1 MTGGDESSW
10 AANGRHASLGRR
22 GPLRAAHTRPRDAM
36 APASTRVCGPA
47 ARLAA
52 GPPSCSRAT
61 DPASRR
67 GVSSPPSVPRPHHVR
82 GGRREAG
89 TRALGSL
96 GGTAPDEGRARRR
109 ARARADPPSPFPRI
123 APERAAERAPS
134 AHVAA
139 AFAVDRRGAPVDDG
153 ERAARLDCDLRRARA
168 SPLDPDGDVLLEEG
182 ASLAD
187 YCTLGVGGPAR
198 FLAEVRTPEALA
210 AVLRRAARARLPCVV
225 IGKGSNVLFHDRGFE
240 GVVVVNC
247 VDFIERAADD
257 DDRDHDGTLDGTLD
271 GTPES
276 STPSAYSSSPT
287 HARFRVG
294 AGYPFN
300 QLGATLSREGF
311 AGLEFAAGVPGTVGG
326 AVFMNAGADGQDTAS
341 ALSSVECVSPDG
353 SRRVVVDAAEL
364 RFGYRR
370 SPFMRDDVEDD
381 EEDGKERDSNSRGV
395 GRSSRDLDLRG
406 WIVVAATFRVRA
418 DAAAADRAREFL
430 RRRRETQPLAER
442 SVGCVFRNPGPG
454 VRSAGAL
461 IDAAGL
467 KGTRCGGAEVSPAHA
482 NFLVYRRRE
491 RDDASDDDDDKYDD
505 GSALADD
512 GATGGASEFD
522 ALIRRVKRAV
532 FDATGVELREEV
544 RRVPPTLE
552 PAPIA
557 NEADDPR
564 EEQRP
569 NPR

>member
-1 MTGGDESSW
+1 M
-10 AANGRHASLGRR
+10 
-22 GPLRAAHTRPRDAM
+22 
-36 APASTRVCGPA
+36 
-47 ARLAA
+47 
-52 GPPSCSRAT
+52 
-61 DPASRR
+61 
-67 GVSSPPSVPRPHHVR
+67 
-82 GGRREAG
+82 
-89 TRALGSL
+89 
-96 GGTAPDEGRARRR
+96 
-109 ARARADPPSPFPRI
+109 
-123 APERAAERAPS
+123 
-134 AHVAA
+134 
-139 AFAVDRRGAPVDDG
+139 DRRGAPVDDG
-153 ERAARLDCDLRRARA
+153 ERAARLDCHLRRARA

-210 AVLRRAARARLPCVV
+210 ALLRRAARARLPCVV
-225 IGKGSNVLFHDRGFE
+225 IGKGSNILFHDRGFE

-257 DDRDHDGTLDGTLD
+257 DDDDGTLD

-276 STPSAYSSSPT
+276 STPSTSSSSPT

-300 QLGATLSREGF
+300 QLGASLSREGF

-364 RFGYRR
+364 TFGYRR
-370 SPFMRDDVEDD
+370 SPFMRDSDD
-381 EEDGKERDSNSRGV
+381 RDGKARDSNSNGKERDSNWNGKARDSNSRGV

-442 SVGCVFRNPGPG
+442 SVGCVFRNPGAG

-491 RDDASDDDDDKYDD
+491 RDEDED
-505 GSALADD
+505 GSDSDD

-544 RRVPPTLE
+544 RRVPPTLR

-557 NEADDPR
+557 NDADPR
-564 EEQRP
+564 EEQRR

>member
-1 MTGGDESSW
+1 MESRLVKRLCWQKTRLS
-10 AANGRHASLGRR
+10 AAGR
-22 GPLRAAHTRPRDAM
+22 AHTRPRDAM
-36 APASTRVCGPA
+36 ASAS
-47 ARLAA
+47 RLAA
-52 GPPSCSRAT
+52 GPPSCSRAI
-61 DPASRR
+61 DPVSRR
-67 GVSSPPSVPRPHHVR
+67 AVSSPSAIRR
-82 GGRREAG
+82 GPG

-96 GGTAPDEGRARRR
+96 GGVPPDDGRARRR
-109 ARARADPPSPFPRI
+109 ARARADPPHPFARI
-123 APERAAERAPS
+123 ASERAAERASS

-139 AFAVDRRGAPVDDG
+139 AFALDRRGAPVDDG
-153 ERAARLDCDLRRARA
+153 EPAARLDDPRRARA
-168 SPLDPDGDVLLEEG
+168 SPLDADGDVLLEEG

-187 YCTLGVGGPAR
+187 HCTLGVGGPAR
-198 FLAEVRTPEALA
+198 FLVEVRTPEALA
-210 AVLRRAARARLPCVV
+210 AVLRRAARERLPCVV
-225 IGKGSNVLFHDRGFE
+225 IGKGSNILFHDGGFE

-247 VDFIERAADD
+247 VDFIERARDVDDDHVD
-257 DDRDHDGTLDGTLD
+257 DDRVDDDHVDDD
-271 GTPES
+271 RV
-276 STPSAYSSSPT
+276 SSSASASSPPT

-311 AGLEFAAGVPGTVGG
+311 AGLEFAVGVPGTVGG

-341 ALSSVECVSPDG
+341 ALSSVECISPDG
-353 SRRVVVDAAEL
+353 SERVVVDAADV
-364 RFGYRR
+364 RFGYRK
-370 SPFMRDDVEDD
+370 SPFMRDDDDDEDD
-381 EEDGKERDSNSRGV
+381 EDEKNEARDSNSGSDDYENEKNYSSGSDSNSRGI
-395 GRSSRDLDLRG
+395 GASSRDLRG

-442 SVGCVFRNPGPG
+442 SVGCVFRNPGAG

-491 RDDASDDDDDKYDD
+491 RDDEDDEDDVGPAS
-505 GSALADD
+505 
-512 GATGGASEFD
+512 GGASEFE

-544 RRVPPTLE
+544 RRVPLTFE

-557 NEADDPR
+557 NEADSDSREARRRKPR
-564 EEQRP
+564 
-569 NPR
+569 

>member
-1 MTGGDESSW
+1 M
-10 AANGRHASLGRR
+10 AS
-22 GPLRAAHTRPRDAM
+22 
-36 APASTRVCGPA
+36 AS
-47 ARLAA
+47 RLAA
-52 GPPSCSRAT
+52 GPPSCSRAI
-61 DPASRR
+61 DPVSRR
-67 GVSSPPSVPRPHHVR
+67 AVSSPSAIRR
-82 GGRREAG
+82 GPG

-96 GGTAPDEGRARRR
+96 GGVPPDDGRARRR
-109 ARARADPPSPFPRI
+109 ARARADPPHPFARI
-123 APERAAERAPS
+123 ASERAAERASS

-139 AFAVDRRGAPVDDG
+139 AFALDRRGAPVDDG
-153 ERAARLDCDLRRARA
+153 EPAARLDDPRRARA
-168 SPLDPDGDVLLEEG
+168 SPLDADGDVLLEEG

-187 YCTLGVGGPAR
+187 HCTLGVGGPAR
-198 FLAEVRTPEALA
+198 FLVEVRTPEALA
-210 AVLRRAARARLPCVV
+210 AVLRRAARERLPCVV
-225 IGKGSNVLFHDRGFE
+225 IGKGSNILFHDGGFE

-247 VDFIERAADD
+247 VDFIERARDVDDDHVDDDHVD
-257 DDRDHDGTLDGTLD
+257 DDRVDDGRV
-271 GTPES
+271 
-276 STPSAYSSSPT
+276 SSSASASSPPT

-311 AGLEFAAGVPGTVGG
+311 AGLEFAVGVPGTVGG

-341 ALSSVECVSPDG
+341 ALSSVECISPDG
-353 SRRVVVDAAEL
+353 SERVVVDAADV
-364 RFGYRR
+364 RFGYRK
-370 SPFMRDDVEDD
+370 SPFMRDDDD
-381 EEDGKERDSNSRGV
+381 EDEDEKNEARDSNSGSDDNENEKNYSSGSDSNSRGI
-395 GRSSRDLDLRG
+395 GASSRDLRG

-491 RDDASDDDDDKYDD
+491 RDDEDDEDDVGPAS
-505 GSALADD
+505 
-512 GATGGASEFD
+512 GGASEFD

-544 RRVPPTLE
+544 RRVPLTLE

-557 NEADDPR
+557 NEADSDSREARRRKPR
-564 EEQRP
+564 
-569 NPR
+569 